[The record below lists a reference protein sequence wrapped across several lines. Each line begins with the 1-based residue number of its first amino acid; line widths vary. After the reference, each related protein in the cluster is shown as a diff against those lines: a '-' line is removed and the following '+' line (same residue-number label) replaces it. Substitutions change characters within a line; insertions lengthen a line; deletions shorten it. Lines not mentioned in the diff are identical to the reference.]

1 VERNAVSSGSRL
13 KEELRA
19 VALYTLFFGAW
30 FAVFMGLKAL
40 ILAEYEIR
48 FRGLSAALIGA
59 LVLAKVVLLLEHV
72 SLDGWVA
79 RAPAWIGVA
88 VRTALYAFGVL
99 CVLLLEKAFEVRH
112 EAGGMLHALSGI
124 LRHEDIPH
132 LVANAIVAGGAL
144 LVFNVFSLIR
154 ATLGPGALLR
164 MLGSRSVR
172 LG

>member
-1 VERNAVSSGSRL
+1 VSSGSKL

-30 FAVFMGLKAL
+30 FMVFIGLKSL

-48 FRGLSAALIGA
+48 FQGLSAALIGA

-72 SLDGWVA
+72 SLGGWVE
-79 RAPAWIGVA
+79 RAPAWVGVV
-88 VRTALYAFGVL
+88 VRTSLYALGVL

-112 EAGGMLHALSGI
+112 EAGGVLQALAGI

-132 LVANAIVAGGAL
+132 VIANAIVAGGAL
-144 LVFNVFSLIR
+144 LVFNVLSVVR

-164 MLGSRSVR
+164 MLGSRPSR
-172 LG
+172 TD